1 MKEISE
7 WTVGQKSN
15 EHKLQGNERTSWKK
29 IFVLIVGGLRMVVC
43 IEKQIDVKES
53 HGEILSKLKSDITL
67 SNYWYNRYNM

>member
-29 IFVLIVGGLRMVVC
+29 KTFVLIVSV
-43 IEKQIDVKES
+43 
-53 HGEILSKLKSDITL
+53 H
-67 SNYWYNRYNM
+67 